1 MENEQNGGE
10 PFPNQLHFRAAVQQ
24 ESQEIFKI
32 FSDAITHMNELG
44 IDQWDSIYPDQ
55 LTIHNDIQCRTM
67 YLLSQKDS
75 IISVIV
81 LNEEQSPEYK
91 TVCWQ
96 HRGRKVAVIHR
107 LCVKPTEQGNGFG
120 RKTILLAEKEL
131 LKQGYDCARLDAFSQ
146 NPVATKLYES
156 LGYEKVGE
164 VSFRKGIFNC
174 YEKLLSD
181 QSES

>member
-44 IDQWDSIYPDQ
+44 IDQWDSICPDQ

-107 LCVKPTEQGNGFG
+107 LCVKPTEQGKGFG
-120 RKTILLAEKEL
+120 KKIILLAEQEL
-131 LKQGYDCARLDAFSQ
+131 LKLGYDCVRLDAFSQ
-146 NPVATKLYES
+146 NPVAAKLYEAF
-156 LGYEKVGE
+156 GYEKAGQ
-164 VSFRKGIFNC
+164 VSFRKGIFYC
-174 YEKLLSD
+174 YEKILCAP
-181 QSES
+181 SES